1 MLAPRLG
8 GSRLGD
14 QAVVDTND
22 DAQLSK
28 LSCVRHGYFQ
38 DAFVH
43 HFVRRPTRRSPLINR
58 GYYSRYAAL
67 RNLLLQFLAVG
78 KQGNGSSN
86 GSSGHSGSSSDGSSG
101 SLAGGSAAQPASQAA
116 GNPAEQPAQST
127 GQQQQQ
133 QQQPA
138 DPPPAAAG
146 QAGSQQPSSAAQQQ
160 ADGQQPQGSGPQQQG
175 EAPLRRQVLV
185 LGAGYDTAYFQLAA
199 AGIRAD
205 KYIEV
210 DFLQVT
216 QKKAAAIQQLPD
228 LLELIGGPDA
238 ASSISPEEGRIVT
251 DSYCLLPVDLR
262 EPGQLAAALEAA
274 GLDPA
279 APTYVLSECVL
290 VYMRPQHSREV
301 VRWLA
306 EHLHCAAMVVYEQI
320 NPHDAFGQQM
330 LLNLESRGCALL
342 GIEATPSLDS
352 QRQRF
357 LECGWHRAETRS
369 MDHVYSQCIDPADRR
384 RIERL
389 EIFDEFEEWHLI
401 QQHYCIAI
409 GVKDSSGL
417 LARFG
422 LPQFAQPQV
431 LLPQSA
437 GLGGGGRMP
446 PPPPPPRFMM

>member
-67 RNLLLQFLAVG
+67 RNLLLQFLALG
-78 KQGNGSSN
+78 AQQPDG
-86 GSSGHSGSSSDGSSG
+86 SGHGGSGSGSG
-101 SLAGGSAAQPASQAA
+101 GQPDGSAAQEPQQVVGAPSQ
-116 GNPAEQPAQST
+116 QP
-127 GQQQQQ
+127 QQPREQQ
-133 QQQPA
+133 QQQPHA
-138 DPPPAAAG
+138 DVG
-146 QAGSQQPSSAAQQQ
+146 QGDGSQPGSGSQAQPAAQQE
-160 ADGQQPQGSGPQQQG
+160 GGR
-175 EAPLRRQVLV
+175 PLRKQVLV

-199 AGIRAD
+199 DGIRAD

-228 LLELIGGPDA
+228 LLDLIGGPEA
-238 ASSISPEEGRIVT
+238 ASSITPEEGRIVT
-251 DSYCLLPVDLR
+251 DSYCLLPADLR

-290 VYMRPQHSREV
+290 VYMQPQHSREV

-306 EHLHCAAMVVYEQI
+306 EHLQCAAMVVYEQI

-342 GIEATPSLDS
+342 GIEATPCLDS

-357 LECGWHRAETRS
+357 LDSGWHRADARS

-401 QQHYCIAI
+401 QQHYCIAV

-422 LPQFAQPQV
+422 LPHFAQPQV
-431 LLPQSA
+431 PLPQSA
-437 GLGGGGRMP
+437 GLGAGGMR
-446 PPPPPPRFMM
+446 PPPPRFTM